1 MIFASASGVRGVAT
15 SRRRKH
21 GDMEIALLRSLAA
34 AALLAA
40 ALLLDF
46 VAHRR
51 WFRRRQSLA
60 GRVVLITGA
69 AGGLGRQLALRFAC
83 A

>member
-1 MIFASASGVRGVAT
+1 
-15 SRRRKH
+15 
-21 GDMEIALLRSLAA
+21 MEIALALAAA

-51 WFRRRQSLA
+51 WFHRRQSLA

-69 AGGLGRQLALRFAC
+69 AGGLGRELALRFARC
-83 A
+83 LLYTSPSPRD